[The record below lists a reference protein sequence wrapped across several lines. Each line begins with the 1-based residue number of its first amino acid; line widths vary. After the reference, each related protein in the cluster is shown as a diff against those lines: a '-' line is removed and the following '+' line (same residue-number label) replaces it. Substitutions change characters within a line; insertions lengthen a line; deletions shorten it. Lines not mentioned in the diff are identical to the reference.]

1 MARYFRSI
9 FLVFMFLSI
18 LAVARL
24 IGQSPQPQ
32 TYSVTAVGMGT
43 VESMFSGKESTLK
56 IFRNGPKELIDVTI
70 APWEAN
76 PKGIHTINLYDLPA
90 HKVYMRNVTHGTC
103 SWMRYVSAEMPND
116 DPIAASASPDFGKL
130 NPNATGT
137 EIVNDIPARIAEV
150 SGPPGQPSARIWIA
164 EKGKFIVKMEMI
176 PPGGKPIKMLE
187 VKQVS
192 FAPPL
197 DSYFVTPANCDT
209 QAQGEMTN
217 TGFSAHGEEQVEVKG
232 TGSVDLKTNETHG
245 EVTVR
250 TSGMAGSHVTPP
262 PPRSQGI
269 GATSPHATSRVT
281 DVRLHLVPDHYE
293 GPCPSQMQ
301 LVAEITTN
309 GPGTVWYRF
318 LAGAVSHS
326 PEGTVSFNSA
336 GTQAVT
342 TDGTITATPRVPAA
356 SFIAIMED
364 EQGNH
369 GPLNVSSGLVNY
381 NITCTGQAAP
391 VH

>member
-1 MARYFRSI
+1 MARYFQAA
-9 FLVFMFLSI
+9 FLVLFFLS
-18 LAVARL
+18 AVTVPRL
-24 IGQSPQPQ
+24 PGQSPQPQ
-32 TYSVTAVGMGT
+32 AYSVTAVGMGT
-43 VESMFSGKESTLK
+43 VESMFTGKESTLK
-56 IFRNGPKELIDVTI
+56 IFRNGPKELIDTTI

-76 PKGIHTINLYDLPA
+76 PKGVHSINLFDLQT

-103 SWMRYVSAEMPND
+103 SWMSYVSAEMPNY

-130 NPNATGT
+130 NTNAGKQ
-137 EIVNDIPARIAEV
+137 EVINGIPARVAEV
-150 SGPPGQPSARIWIA
+150 SGPPGQPTARVWIA

-197 DSYFVTPANCDT
+197 QSYFTMPSNCDT
-209 QAQGEMTN
+209 QAQGEMTS
-217 TGFSAHGEEQVEVKG
+217 TGFSAHSEVQVEAKG
-232 TGSVDLKTNETHG
+232 SGSVNVGTNETHG
-245 EVTVR
+245 EATVR
-250 TSGMAGSHVTPP
+250 TSGMASSQVNPP

-269 GATSPHATSRVT
+269 GATSPNATSRVT
-281 DVRLHLVPDHYE
+281 DVSLHMVPDHYA
-293 GPCPSQMQ
+293 GPCPSPIK

-318 LAGAVSHS
+318 LAGAVSPS
-326 PEGTVSFNSA
+326 PEGTVRFDGA
-336 GTQAVT
+336 GTQTVT
-342 TDGTITATPRVPAA
+342 TDGTIRVTPRVTAA

-364 EQGNH
+364 AQGNH

-381 NITCTGQAAP
+381 NITCAGQAAP

>member
-1 MARYFRSI
+1 MARYFRPI
-9 FLVFMFLSI
+9 FLTLMFLS
-18 LAVARL
+18 AVAVL
-24 IGQSPQPQ
+24 PLPGQSPQPQ
-32 TYSVTAVGMGT
+32 TYSVSAVGMGT
-43 VESMFSGKESTLK
+43 VESMFTGKESTLE

-76 PKGIHTINLYDLPA
+76 PKGVHAMNLFDLQA

-103 SWMRYVSAEMPND
+103 SWMRYVSADMPNY

-130 NPNATGT
+130 NPNATST
-137 EIVNDIPARIAEV
+137 EIVNGIPARIEEV
-150 SGPPGQPSARIWIA
+150 SGPPGQPKARIWIA
-164 EKGKFIVKMEMI
+164 EKGKFIVKMEMT
-176 PPGGKPIKMLE
+176 PPDGKPIKMLE

-192 FAPPL
+192 FAQPL
-197 DSYFVTPANCDT
+197 DSYFVTPSNCDT

-217 TGFSAHGEEQVEVKG
+217 SGFSSHAEAQVEVKG
-232 TGSVDLKTNETHG
+232 RGAADLKTNATHG
-245 EVTVR
+245 EVTVT
-250 TSGMAGSHVTPP
+250 TSGMAGSQVSTPP
-262 PPRSQGI
+262 ARNRGM
-269 GATSPHATSRVT
+269 GATSPNATSRVT
-281 DVRLHLVPDHYE
+281 DVRLHLVPDHYA
-293 GPCPSQMQ
+293 GPCPSQVQ
-301 LVAEITTN
+301 LVAEITTS

-326 PEGTVSFNSA
+326 PEGTVSFNGA
-336 GTQAVT
+336 GTQTVT
-342 TDGTITATPRVPAA
+342 ADGTIRTTPRVPAA

-369 GPLNVSSGLVNY
+369 GPLNVSSDPVNY